1 MAFLLDRS
9 LNDSLYTLVRLGL
22 YLSAFYH
29 HHNHH
34 HLLFSWYSHDL
45 IGHESWRR
53 PVSPWIRERLL
64 CIFVDNQLPHRIMHS
79 PPPLISVPYQ
89 RANVKHAIYSDTDT
103 EDELQLL
110 LKCVSR
116 NLWEHCT
123 YYVLYMYMYSIHL
136 YILGVNRFLLLLEE
150 KFSFPIVQQLLVFF
164 TISYSSSS
172 SSSSMYSWRG
182 GERNNI
188 CCR

>member
-1 MAFLLDRS
+1 
-9 LNDSLYTLVRLGL
+9 
-22 YLSAFYH
+22 LSAFYH
-29 HHNHH
+29 HHHHH
-34 HLLFSWYSHDL
+34 HLLRFSGYSHDL
-45 IGHESWRR
+45 IGHEKKTTGFTLNKRTSVVYIRR
-53 PVSPWIRERLL
+53 QSPPASHYA
-64 CIFVDNQLPHRIMHS
+64 F

-110 LKCVSR
+110 LTCLSR

-136 YILGVNRFLLLLEE
+136 YILGVNRFRLLLEE

-164 TISYSSSS
+164 TISYSSS
-172 SSSSMYSWRG
+172 MF
-182 GERNNI
+182 ER
-188 CCR
+188 RREE